1 MNSVSP
7 QSSWRLDLRAVV
19 IAGFVAGTIDIGSA
33 ALINGQ
39 APGVILQAIASG
51 VLGSASFS
59 EGARSEVLGLGL
71 QWMMALIIAALYV
84 AAANLL
90 PVFRRAWVKGGLLS
104 GVVIFAV
111 MNYVVVPLSA
121 VGRAPRFSAPKFCE
135 NLVAMFIFG
144 LIIAYCARR
153 DAAPRS
159 A

>member
-59 EGARSEVLGLGL
+59 EGARSEVIGLGL

-90 PVFRRAWVKGGLLS
+90 PVFRRAWVKGGLLA

-121 VGRAPRFSAPKFCE
+121 VGRAPRFSASKFCE
-135 NLVAMFIFG
+135 NLLAMFIFG